1 LDQLD
6 LSHEQ
11 LQWLGILVGTDFNP
25 DGIYGIGPKTALDLV
40 KQYDSFDELMGDES
54 VEWESDNDPEAI
66 LDFFQNP
73 PVEDV
78 DFEFESPDKD
88 EIRNVL
94 IEQHGFSEKRVNSGL
109 EKLDTALES
118 RQSGLDSFT

>member
-1 LDQLD
+1 M
-6 LSHEQ
+6 
-11 LQWLGILVGTDFNP
+11 N
-25 DGIYGIGPKTALDLV
+25 
-40 KQYDSFDELMGDES
+40 DEK
-54 VEWESDNDPEAI
+54 VEWESENSPEAI

-78 DFEFESPDKD
+78 SFEFESPDKS
-88 EIRNVL
+88 EIRSVL
-94 IEQHGFSEKRVNSGL
+94 VEQHGFSEKRVNSGL